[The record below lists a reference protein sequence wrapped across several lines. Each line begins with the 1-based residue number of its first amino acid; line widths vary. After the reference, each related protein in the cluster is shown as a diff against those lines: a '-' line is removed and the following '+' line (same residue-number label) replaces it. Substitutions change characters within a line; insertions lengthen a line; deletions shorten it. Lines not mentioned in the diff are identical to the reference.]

1 VTASSGE
8 PDVRAW
14 GYFQS
19 RLRALGHRRLV
30 LLEGDR
36 KASLDWLMAC
46 LPELLVSPG
55 VWVGSENAPA
65 VEGMTTIS
73 AKQARQWLGQDLNCV
88 VWDGWQ
94 GNPPDGLAALA
105 GTLAAG
111 GLLFWL
117 MPPLDEWSGFEDP
130 DYRRVGLDFS
140 GYHGFLARLA
150 RVISDDPS
158 VIRLQPDRSYFPELP
173 DPGPVD
179 RPFEV
184 AATAEQTRLI
194 DDIVKVGLGRR
205 RRPLV
210 ITADRGRGKSA
221 ALGMAAARLIAEGRQ
236 QVVVTANEPAAVET
250 LLAHAGPAGSEGRVR
265 YVSVDDLLEQRPD
278 AELIMVD
285 EAAAVPP
292 YRLKQILLGW
302 PRVVFAT
309 TVHGY
314 EGAGRGFS
322 VRFRDVLDRETPHWK
337 QATLQS
343 PIRWSESDPLEPLI
357 SRLFLLNAE
366 APEVPEQG
374 VGAEGTVEVERW
386 CPASASDDE
395 LRQSFG
401 LLIDAHYRTTPSDLR
416 QWMDDPAAVSWRAT
430 VNGVVVGVLWATV
443 EGGLDEAL
451 AHQVMLGQRRIR
463 GHLLPQSLASHGGF
477 ASAAMQRLLRVVR
490 VAVSADVRHQGIG
503 RALVGAARAH
513 AEAERLDGLGTS
525 FGGTPEL
532 VTFWQGSGLVPVRLG
547 LSREASS
554 GELPLQMLCGT
565 SAKGLQLT
573 DDLRQRLAVHWLT
586 LVPHAWADL
595 EARLLLQL
603 TASLPAIEPL
613 SEHDQRDLNSFAF
626 GYRGFD
632 LTLPVLRSLS
642 LTEGAAEQLLNL
654 EDTARSGLWA
664 RAVLQGWDWARLRHG
679 SLCQGREEG
688 EASLRE
694 QVRQFL
700 QNRPAAPRYPA
711 DR

>member
-1 VTASSGE
+1 
-8 PDVRAW
+8 
-14 GYFQS
+14 
-19 RLRALGHRRLV
+19 
-30 LLEGDR
+30 
-36 KASLDWLMAC
+36 
-46 LPELLVSPG
+46 
-55 VWVGSENAPA
+55 
-65 VEGMTTIS
+65 
-73 AKQARQWLGQDLNCV
+73 
-88 VWDGWQ
+88 
-94 GNPPDGLAALA
+94 
-105 GTLAAG
+105 
-111 GLLFWL
+111 
-117 MPPLDEWSGFEDP
+117 
-130 DYRRVGLDFS
+130 
-140 GYHGFLARLA
+140 
-150 RVISDDPS
+150 
-158 VIRLQPDRSYFPELP
+158 
-173 DPGPVD
+173 
-179 RPFEV
+179 
-184 AATAEQTRLI
+184 
-194 DDIVKVGLGRR
+194 
-205 RRPLV
+205 
-210 ITADRGRGKSA
+210 
-221 ALGMAAARLIAEGRQ
+221 
-236 QVVVTANEPAAVET
+236 
-250 LLAHAGPAGSEGRVR
+250 
-265 YVSVDDLLEQRPD
+265 
-278 AELIMVD
+278 VD
-285 EAAAVPP
+285 EAAGVPP

-322 VRFRDVLDRETPHWK
+322 VRFRSVLDRETPHWK

-374 VGAEGTVEVERW
+374 VGAEETVEVERW